1 MSLLPATER
10 KKSWSYVVDLLG
22 LRSFSNQ
29 RISGYS
35 KGMRQRLGIAHA
47 LLNRPRLLL
56 LDEPTDGLDPVGRRD
71 VRDLLRATREEGCTM
86 FINSHL
92 LSEIEQLCDRVAI
105 LNSGK
110 LVRIG
115 TIDELT
121 RSSGGYIVRISRSM
135 IDSLPAMPAAC
146 SVQLLS
152 NATEISVPNAQM
164 LDQLV
169 DLLRSHGVHIE
180 SIALERSTLEQAFI
194 QIVTDRES
202 PKEP

>member
-1 MSLLPATER
+1 
-10 KKSWSYVVDLLG
+10 
-22 LRSFSNQ
+22 
-29 RISGYS
+29 
-35 KGMRQRLGIAHA
+35 
-47 LLNRPRLLL
+47 
-56 LDEPTDGLDPVGRRD
+56 
-71 VRDLLRATREEGCTM
+71 
-86 FINSHL
+86 
-92 LSEIEQLCDRVAI
+92 
-105 LNSGK
+105 
-110 LVRIG
+110 
-115 TIDELT
+115 
-121 RSSGGYIVRISRSM
+121 M